1 MPAYDCS
8 VNIPWDEGAR
18 VAERHR
24 RVGPAMSPLAHPDIQ
39 SARSAPS
46 GFSDQLGEI
55 CAPTASQH
63 LHTKRDANQDS
74 GTVSGSEST
83 LRTVSCAHALHEAKS
98 EIASSQRTSPS
109 VAGSPGGGSGS
120 IYPTARAM
128 LGDSVSSSMMR
139 GIGCGLPVR
148 SALRIN
154 SASHSMQEN
163 ICTS

>member
-1 MPAYDCS
+1 
-8 VNIPWDEGAR
+8 
-18 VAERHR
+18 
-24 RVGPAMSPLAHPDIQ
+24 MSP
-39 SARSAPS
+39 SR
-46 GFSDQLGEI
+46 FYDQFGKMY
-55 CAPTASQH
+55 ASKASQR
-63 LHTKRDANQDS
+63 LHTNPAANQDS

-83 LRTVSCAHALHEAKS
+83 LRTVSCAHTLQEAKS
-98 EIASSQRTSPS
+98 EIASSQRASPS
-109 VAGSPGGGSGS
+109 VAGGPGGGSGS